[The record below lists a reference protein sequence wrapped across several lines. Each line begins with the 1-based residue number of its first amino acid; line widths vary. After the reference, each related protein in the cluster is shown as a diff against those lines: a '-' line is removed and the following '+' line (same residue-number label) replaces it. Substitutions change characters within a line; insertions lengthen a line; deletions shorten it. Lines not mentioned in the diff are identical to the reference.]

1 MTTAGAL
8 DPKQLVA
15 EQLEVLKRHRGWF
28 RALGFAWIALGVIA
42 ILMPVAAALAI
53 DVLVGWLLIFG
64 GAAQTVHA
72 FRVRPWHG
80 SLLAM
85 LWGLINLAAGAMLL
99 LNPPSGVYALTVVLS
114 ALLLAEGVAK
124 LLLGFRVRPHGSSGA
139 FLLSGGL
146 GIALGLMLWL
156 GLPGTADWAIGTLVG
171 LNMIFGGFATLHV
184 VRKLA

>member
-8 DPKQLVA
+8 DPKQFA
-15 EQLEVLKRHRGWF
+15 MEQLELLKRHRGWF
-28 RALGFAWIALGVIA
+28 RALGFAWIALGLIA
-42 ILMPVAAALAI
+42 ILVPFAAALAI

-64 GAAQTVHA
+64 GVAQAVHA

-80 SLLAM
+80 S
-85 LWGLINLAAGAMLL
+85 
-99 LNPPSGVYALTVVLS
+99 
-114 ALLLAEGVAK
+114 
-124 LLLGFRVRPHGSSGA
+124 SSGA

-156 GLPGTADWAIGTLVG
+156 GLPGTAAWAIGTLVG
-171 LNMIFGGFATLHV
+171 VNMIFGGFATLHV

>member
-28 RALGFAWIALGVIA
+28 RALGIAWIALGLLA
-42 ILMPVAAALAI
+42 ILVPFAAALAI
-53 DVLVGWLLIFG
+53 DVLIGWLLLLG
-64 GAAQTVHA
+64 GAAQAAHG

-80 SLLAM
+80 SLHAL
-85 LWGLINLAAGAMLL
+85 LWGLMSLAAGLMLL
-99 LNPPSGVYALTVVLS
+99 LNPPSGVFALTVVLA

-124 LLLGFRVRPHGSSGA
+124 LLLGLRVRPHASSGA

-146 GIALGLMLWL
+146 GIALGLMLAL
-156 GLPGTADWAIGTLVG
+156 GLPGTATWAIGTLVG
-171 LNMIFGGFATLHV
+171 INMLFGGFATLRI
-184 VRKLA
+184 VRTLS